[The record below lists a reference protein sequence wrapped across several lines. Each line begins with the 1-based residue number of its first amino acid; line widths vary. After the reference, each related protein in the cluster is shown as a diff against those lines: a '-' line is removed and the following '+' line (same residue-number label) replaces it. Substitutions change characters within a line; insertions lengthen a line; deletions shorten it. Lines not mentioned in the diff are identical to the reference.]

1 MVAAVAAG
9 VCGMRGIRG
18 RSGWVHGAVTVL
30 VAAACLAASAAQAQ
44 TVRIKDIATVG
55 GVRSNQLVGYGLVV
69 GLNGTGDSQQVKFSS
84 QSIANML
91 QRFGVTVSPNGL
103 RAKNAAAVM
112 VTADLP
118 PFARAGGRIDV
129 TVSSLGDATS
139 LQGGTL
145 LQTPLMGA
153 DGQVYAVAQGAV
165 SVGGFTAG
173 GGGAAVTKNHV
184 TVGRIPGGAVVE
196 REVPMP
202 IGKGGAILLTLGA
215 NDFATASRVASA
227 VNGKLPGSA
236 SAVDAATVRV
246 EVPPSRAG
254 DLVGLIAE
262 LEELPVEPDSAARVA
277 VNERT
282 GTVVVGGAVRISAAA
297 VTHGDLHVEI
307 GANTIVAQPPALSG
321 GSTAVV
327 TQPTVSATE
336 ETKAMVAIKPT
347 ASVDD
352 LVKALNALKVTP
364 RDVIAILQALKEAG
378 ALHAVLEVF

>member
-1 MVAAVAAG
+1 MLRTLLAVGTAVA
-9 VCGMRGIRG
+9 
-18 RSGWVHGAVTVL
+18 L
-30 VAAACLAASAAQAQ
+30 CLALSSAVAQ
-44 TVRIKDIATVG
+44 TVRIKDLATVG

-69 GLNGTGDSQQVKFSS
+69 GLNGTGDSQQVRFSS

-91 QRFGVTVSPNGL
+91 QRFGVTVSPSGL
-103 RAKNAAAVM
+103 RAKNVAAVM

-118 PFARAGGRIDV
+118 PFARAGSRIDV

-173 GGGAAVTKNHV
+173 GTGTAVTKNHV
-184 TVGRIPGGAVVE
+184 TAGRIPAGAIVE

-202 IGKGGAILLTLGA
+202 IGKSGAILLTLGA
-215 NDFATASRVASA
+215 SDFVTASRVASA
-227 VNGKLPGSA
+227 VNAKLPGSA

-246 EVPPSRAG
+246 DVPPNRAS

-262 LEELPVEPDSAARVA
+262 LEELAVEPDAAARVV

-307 GANTIVAQPPALSG
+307 GVDTIVAQPPALSG

-327 TQPTVSATE
+327 TQPTVSAKE
-336 ETKAMVAIKPT
+336 EARAMVAIKAT

-364 RDVIAILQALKEAG
+364 RDVIAILQALKQAG
-378 ALHAVLEVF
+378 ALHAALEVF